1 MFNNNPYMTGGYQ
14 PIMQNPYQARLN
26 AMQGDFMSRQDIL
39 RVNGEN
45 GAKMINLAPNGS
57 ALALDENA
65 PILWVVQA
73 DGAGYKTVTPF
84 SITPYQAATTPD
96 YNTLEARIKRLEDML
111 NEKSDFTDAKQRKSA
126 NFADA
131 E

>member
-96 YNTLEARIKRLEDML
+96 YNTLEARIKRLESL
-111 NEKSDFTDAKQRKSA
+111 INEQSDNANAKSSIANKTTDA
-126 NFADA
+126 